1 MSSFQQQQN
10 IYNTGRETR
19 KLTHTQETKHSVE
32 TSSMWAQT
40 LDLADK
46 HFKVAIMNMIKD

>member
-10 IYNTGRETR
+10 IYNTGRETE
-19 KLTHTQETKHSVE
+19 KLTHTQEKKHSVE

-46 HFKVAIMNMIKD
+46 HFKVAIMNMFKD